1 MGQAFVTI
9 ESQKQGAADE
19 LRLTRFYGAMT
30 SLDAVVGALSAEG
43 IDVGGATSAD
53 LYTRGLDCHNLGGYS
68 QLEKIADAVVGV
80 DAPRADDTVLDVG
93 CGLGGPSRFIADRFG
108 CQAVGVDLL
117 PVRIGAARA
126 LGEMTR
132 SIDRVDYRVADALAL
147 PFEAAGFAQVWMM
160 DTSIHV
166 RNKAALFGEIA
177 RVLRPGGLL
186 VLHDQMGPLPRA
198 MLPAKRAAPY
208 VAPSLPQL
216 IRVVESAGFR
226 LELWRDTT
234 AAVLEFFHDR
244 RQLAASFN
252 LSSIS
257 GPDGQQA
264 RRGLALLAG
273 YIETLESPAGR
284 TGILIARRR

>member
-1 MGQAFVTI
+1 V
-9 ESQKQGAADE
+9 
-19 LRLTRFYGAMT
+19 R
-30 SLDAVVGALSAEG
+30 VVG
-43 IDVGGATSAD
+43 I
-53 LYTRGLDCHNLGGYS
+53 
-68 QLEKIADAVVGV
+68 
-80 DAPRADDTVLDVG
+80 DAPRADDLLLDVG

-108 CQAVGVDLL
+108 CRVVGVDLL
-117 PVRIGAARA
+117 PVRIDAART

-132 SIDRVDYRVADALAL
+132 SADRVDYRVADALAL
-147 PFEAAGFAQVWMM
+147 PFEAERFAQVWMM

-166 RNKAALFGEIA
+166 RDKAALFGGIA

-216 IRVVESAGFR
+216 IRIVESAGFR

-244 RQLAASFN
+244 RQLAATFN
-252 LSSIS
+252 VSAIS
-257 GPDGQQA
+257 GRGGQRA
-264 RRGLALLAG
+264 RQGLTLLAG